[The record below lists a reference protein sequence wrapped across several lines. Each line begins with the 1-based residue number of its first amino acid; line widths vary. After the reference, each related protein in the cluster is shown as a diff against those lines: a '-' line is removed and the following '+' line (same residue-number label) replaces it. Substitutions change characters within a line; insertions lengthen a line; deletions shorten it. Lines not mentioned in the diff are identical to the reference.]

1 MEDRL
6 VTVMSSGSDAEL
18 EIAKTYLTDNG
29 LESVVMN
36 NFLSMIPSIEQP
48 RLQVREEDYN
58 EAILILRKGG
68 FIEEE

>member
-1 MEDRL
+1 MEDKL

-48 RLQVREEDYN
+48 RLQVMEENYN
-58 EAILILRKGG
+58 EAIQILKKGG